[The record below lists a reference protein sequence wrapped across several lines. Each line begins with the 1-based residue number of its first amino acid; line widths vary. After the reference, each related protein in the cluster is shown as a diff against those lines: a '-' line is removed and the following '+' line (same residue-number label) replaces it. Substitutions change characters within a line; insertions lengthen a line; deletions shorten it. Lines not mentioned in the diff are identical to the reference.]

1 MQNIIVTVFKV
12 ESEGFQAISE
22 LRNNPKTGGSFV
34 SEAVLIKKE
43 AGSYTVTDGFD
54 TGSNSS
60 DDTLLGTMV
69 GMCVGV
75 LGGPIGMLLG
85 AGYGALVGMTLDTID
100 VVDDVSML
108 EQIADKLDDGMVAMI
123 ALAEE
128 ETPAPLDAQLN
139 KYDTVIARFDAAV
152 VAQEV
157 EMAREMQ
164 ADMERQAK
172 AQLRKQKSDEF
183 KAKVE
188 ERRAKIKETL
198 NKEIKLV

>member
-12 ESEGFQAISE
+12 ESEGFQALSE
-22 LRNNPKTGGSFV
+22 LRNNPKSGSSFV

-60 DDTLLGTMV
+60 DDTLVGTMV

-100 VVDDVSML
+100 VVDDVSLL

-128 ETPAPLDAQLN
+128 ASPDYLDALFT

-172 AQLRKQKSDEF
+172 AQLRKQKTDEF
-183 KAKVE
+183 KSKVE